1 MDYNDFLKQGEPT
14 RYPGKLAVNVIA
26 ARKLKSTTFDK
37 SDPFCEVKLSK
48 GEKKVIKTK
57 VIDDNENPKW
67 NHSDE
72 FTLDLTEDDWSSLKL
87 YATVFDY
94 DLAMNDKLGSIEIQL
109 KDYFYNKERPWF
121 D

>member
-1 MDYNDFLKQGEPT
+1 M
-14 RYPGKLAVNVIA
+14 NVIA
-26 ARKLKSTTFDK
+26 ARKLKSSAFDK
-37 SDPFCEVKLSK
+37 SDPFCEVKVSK

-72 FTLDLTEDDWSSLKL
+72 FTLDLTEEEWGSLKL